1 MPLTRRNFMMYS
13 SLLAGSTLI
22 ESTSVAQAGSNPT
35 PINFALS
42 NTLPIDGVFVLS
54 ALPYAD
60 NVLEPVIT
68 ANTLSFHYGKHHQGY
83 LNNLNALLAL
93 PENQR
98 YVGKSLEQIIQI
110 STKRKKDVAIFT
122 NAAQAFNHTFYW
134 ESLRAYSGDT
144 SDTPMP
150 EGRLLAKLNA
160 AFGDYETFKA
170 ALLAAAVGKLG
181 SGWVWLVQDNS
192 VLKIVTTSNADTAFI
207 SGVKPL
213 LVIDVWEHAYY
224 LDWQNRRKDHVSA
237 VIAKLLNWEK
247 ITARFNQI

>member
-13 SLLAGSTLI
+13 SLLASSALI
-22 ESTSVAQAGSNPT
+22 DSTSVTQAASLTSSPLA
-35 PINFALS
+35 FSLS
-42 NTLPIDGVFVLS
+42 NTLPVDGAFVLS

-60 NVLEPVIT
+60 NALEPVIT

-83 LNNLNALLAL
+83 ISNLNALLAL
-93 PENQR
+93 PENNR

-110 STKRKKDVAIFT
+110 SARRKDAAVFT

-134 ESLRAYSGDT
+134 DSLRSYSGDNT
-144 SDTPMP
+144 DTPAP
-150 EGRLLAKLNA
+150 EGRLLMKLNS
-160 AFGDYETFKA
+160 AFGDYETFKT
-170 ALLAAAVGKLG
+170 ALLTAAVGKVG
-181 SGWVWLVQDNS
+181 SGWIWLVQDKGI
-192 VLKIVTTSNADTAFI
+192 LKIVATSNADTAFVNR
-207 SGVKPL
+207 VKPL

-247 ITARFNQI
+247 ITARFNQA